1 MGRKKKSPEDRL
13 VVITG
18 RVPPAVKAA
27 IQQISL
33 KEGIKATR
41 LVRRLIDLGLRTN
54 RIIHGAD
61 DQAA

>member
-1 MGRKKKSPEDRL
+1 MGRKKKLPEDKL

-27 IQQISL
+27 IQQISHN
-33 KEGIKATR
+33 EGVKVTR

-54 RIIHGAD
+54 RIIQGKD